1 MKQTLGSGQGAQMI
15 DNNLLT
21 FHEKVNDIMDEQDE
35 LRNKHLEYLK
45 EAAQLLT

>member
-1 MKQTLGSGQGAQMI
+1 LSATHGDKRPEEGAGF

-21 FHEKVNDIMDEQDE
+21 FHEKVDNIYDEQEE

-45 EAAQLLT
+45 QAA

>member
-1 MKQTLGSGQGAQMI
+1 MM

-21 FHEKVNDIMDEQDE
+21 FHEKVDNIIEEQDE

-45 EAAQLLT
+45 QHNCSLKKVS